1 MLMSRIIPWRR
12 SDESC
17 SEPVHGGPGAASNL
31 ELTSCTVEKNKVG
44 VQAQGEGIAR
54 VSGGLVQGN
63 TEQDVV
69 GNVEMAS
76 GFGGAT
82 TGIGIAGALLTV
94 GVAVFAWKRMQAR

>member
-1 MLMSRIIPWRR
+1 MLMWRIIPWQK
-12 SDESC
+12 SDEYC
-17 SEPVHGGPGAASNL
+17 VDPVHGGPGAASNL

-63 TEQDVV
+63 AEQDVV

-82 TGIGIAGALLTV
+82 AGIGIAGALLAV